1 MHFVSTCL
9 YLSQEWISVIKKK
22 KKSELY
28 HMISQVC
35 ATSEAKIIIWLKCQ
49 KAQLF
54 ITVIYLNRMNTAREE
69 RKLIR
74 GVKQSR
80 YVTFLQQSTP
90 VLHHWY
96 CDEDHKKHQ
105 IRWTNG
111 KWWVILTFFLFLQ
124 SRPES
129 YASLHAP
136 LPDATCSSLAWYQQ
150 NY

>member
-1 MHFVSTCL
+1 MLQYTEDNNLINHALCQYMFVFVTRMDFS
-9 YLSQEWISVIKKK
+9 YKKK

-90 VLHHWY
+90 VLHH
-96 CDEDHKKHQ
+96 
-105 IRWTNG
+105 
-111 KWWVILTFFLFLQ
+111 
-124 SRPES
+124 
-129 YASLHAP
+129 
-136 LPDATCSSLAWYQQ
+136 
-150 NY
+150 